1 MIEVRQKIEIYEV
14 DGEKVGL
21 KVDGP
26 RLQVN
31 SHSSRKNLVVLV
43 LGGVDIAVL
52 GSDLRT
58 AITNATSTE

>member
-21 KVDGP
+21 KVDEP

-31 SHSSRKNLVVLV
+31 SHSSRKNWVVLV